1 VALVQVT
8 MEPAVYGG
16 VYWYLGRDGAVTAME
31 NQHGEFT
38 KLALFWEFWKKEGLN
53 FLPR

>member
-1 VALVQVT
+1 

-16 VYWYLGRDGAVTAME
+16 ILVSRKDGAVTAME

-38 KLALFWEFWKKEGLN
+38 KLALFWEFWKRKG
-53 FLPR
+53 